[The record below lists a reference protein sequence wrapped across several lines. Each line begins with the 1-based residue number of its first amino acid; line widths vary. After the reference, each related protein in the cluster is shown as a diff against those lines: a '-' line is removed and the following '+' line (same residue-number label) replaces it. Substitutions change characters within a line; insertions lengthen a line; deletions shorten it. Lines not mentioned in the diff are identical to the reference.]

1 MEVAYMKKKEYLTV
15 PAKITDK
22 SFQLIQAE
30 IDRIDPN
37 YHFTD
42 PLQEAVIKRA
52 IHTTADFDYLK
63 NLKFTHHVLQVIQ
76 KVLLNHGVIY
86 TDTTM
91 ALSGINKRRLNALQ
105 VGYHCLINDSRVRQI
120 AQTNKITRSMAAI
133 EVAANDPK
141 EKIYIV
147 GNAPTA
153 LYKIIEMVQQK
164 RLQIAAVIGVPVGF
178 VEAAESKQAL
188 FDSNIPAIVA
198 LGRKGGSNL
207 AAALLNAIIYNTDL
221 QELGDEYGRH

>member
-1 MEVAYMKKKEYLTV
+1 MKKKEYLTV
-15 PAKITDK
+15 PVKITDK

-188 FDSNIPAIVA
+188 FESNIPAIVA

>member
-1 MEVAYMKKKEYLTV
+1 MKKKEYLTV

-178 VEAAESKQAL
+178 VEATESKQAL

>member
-1 MEVAYMKKKEYLTV
+1 MKKKEYLTV
-15 PAKITDK
+15 PVKITDK

-91 ALSGINKRRLNALQ
+91 ALSGINKRRLDALQ

>member
-1 MEVAYMKKKEYLTV
+1 MKKKEYLTV

>member
-1 MEVAYMKKKEYLTV
+1 MKKKEYLTV

-153 LYKIIEMVQQK
+153 LYKITEMVQQK

-188 FDSNIPAIVA
+188 FESNIPAIVA

>member
-1 MEVAYMKKKEYLTV
+1 MKKKEYLTV
-15 PAKITDK
+15 PVKITDK